1 MRDAQSR
8 KRFKLTFFSFLT
20 YPSLCC
26 HGFTLD
32 RLNDF
37 NLTAVFHSLFC

>member
-1 MRDAQSR
+1 MRDAQAKNVFNR
-8 KRFKLTFFSFLT
+8 LYLVFFT
-20 YPSLCC
+20 YPSLCG